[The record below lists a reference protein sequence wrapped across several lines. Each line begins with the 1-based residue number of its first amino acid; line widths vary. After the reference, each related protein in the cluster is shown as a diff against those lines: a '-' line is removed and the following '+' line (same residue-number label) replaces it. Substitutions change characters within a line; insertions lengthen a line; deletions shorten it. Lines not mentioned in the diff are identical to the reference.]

1 MVLTLFALAAS
12 ALAATVV
19 PLPRYSAL
27 VKPELYTTRAEYE
40 AAVGDP
46 KYRLEKV
53 AYESD
58 GLTVYAYVYRPVK
71 PKAKLPVVVFNRG
84 SYTREEFAAESVTLF
99 HRLGEAG
106 FVVVA
111 PMLRGSG
118 GATGRDEMGGAEV
131 DDVMNTVALLKM
143 IESADLANVFMLG
156 ESRGGMMTLQ
166 AIRDG
171 YPLRAA
177 ATYGA
182 FTDLAAYVASSAQ
195 VAAMA
200 RQLWPDY
207 ASRSA
212 EIEARRSAVL
222 FAERLNVPLLLL
234 HGGNDQSVPPAQ
246 TLALAMRLQALG
258 KPYELVVREGAN
270 HVLSGWRLERD
281 RAIVEWFRRH
291 LAR

>member
-1 MVLTLFALAAS
+1 MFLTLFALAAT
-12 ALAATVV
+12 LV
-19 PLPRYSAL
+19 PLPQYGTLA
-27 VKPELYTTRAEYE
+27 KPELYTTRVEYE
-40 AAVGDP
+40 AAVSDP

-58 GLTVYAYVYRPVK
+58 RLTVYAYVYRTVPRKGK
-71 PKAKLPVVVFNRG
+71 PKTKLPVVVFNRG
-84 SYTREEFAAESVTLF
+84 SYTRDEFAAESLTLF

-111 PMLRGSG
+111 PMLLGSG
-118 GATGRDEMGGAEV
+118 GATGKDEMGGADV
-131 DDVMNTVALLKM
+131 DDVMNTLALLKT
-143 IESADLANVFMLG
+143 IDAADLTNVFMLG

-182 FTDLAAYVASSAQ
+182 FTDLAAYVASSPQ
-195 VAAMA
+195 VAGMA

-207 ASRSA
+207 AARAA
-212 EIEARRSAVL
+212 EIDARRSAVA
-222 FAERLNVPLLLL
+222 FADRLNVPLLLL

-246 TLALAMRLQALG
+246 ALALAARLQALG
-258 KPYELVVREGAN
+258 KPYELVVREGGN

-291 LAR
+291 LAK